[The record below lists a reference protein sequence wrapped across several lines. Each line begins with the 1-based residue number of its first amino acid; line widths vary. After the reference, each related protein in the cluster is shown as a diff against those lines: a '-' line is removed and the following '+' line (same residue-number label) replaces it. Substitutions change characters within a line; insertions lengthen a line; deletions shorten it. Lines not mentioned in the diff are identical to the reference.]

1 MGVINFKDLL
11 IGLLIGGLGTYAV
24 VKTTTAKTQ
33 RVNNSE
39 ISTEQEKALSQGK
52 TVVMQRIYTKP

>member
-24 VKTTTAKTQ
+24 VKTTTAKNQ
-33 RVNNSE
+33 RGNTSE
-39 ISTEQEKALSQGK
+39 MSAEQEKALGQGK
-52 TVVMQRIYTKP
+52 TVVIQRTYTKS